1 MASYSQLPGSLNMY
15 VKSGDHFAT
24 VIDFDSSLDNTF
36 AYASIHSLVNNE
48 QITELTVS
56 YIDPPLGKIGLSL
69 SGTQTGQI
77 PPGSYAWSMSLI
89 PESGQK
95 RSPLAGIFEVT

>member
-15 VKSGDHFAT
+15 VKGGDHFAT
-24 VIDFDSSLDNTF
+24 VIDFDADLNGTF
-36 AYASIHSLVNNE
+36 AYASVHSLVNNE

-56 YIDPPLGKIGLSL
+56 YLDPTLGKIGLSL
-69 SGTQTGQI
+69 SGTQTGLI
-77 PPGSYAWSMSLI
+77 PAGSYAWSMHLI

-95 RSPLAGIFEVT
+95 RSPLAGVFEVA